1 MVEGFVRPE
10 LYSLR
15 SNPLVQVD
23 RTALNMSTLAVQKHF
38 LFCEPFYFDKKM
50 TELKLWCLK
59 KNSGPTNT
67 LYFFGG
73 KRVLFFNRNGLCS
86 SYYSKIKCKKLTV
99 FQTQKIGRLWR
110 NSRFDAIS
118 YSGGIFFCEIP
129 NSVGTEFSRNSSIC
143 YTSSVTSDFRGNYFW
158 RTNGHSYLYMYPALL
173 PVGRYGR
180 EDDELDRVE
189 LNCVQ
194 RRVRRPGAVQLSLHV
209 LYTVLLHLIPINQ
222 SINQS
227 IH

>member
-118 YSGGIFFCEIP
+118 YSGGIFFAKFQIRSVRNFHGIP
-129 NSVGTEFSRNSSIC
+129 A
-143 YTSSVTSDFRGNYFW
+143 SVTLLQSHQIFAGIIFDGLMDTPTSTCIQHCFPSAGMDGKMTNLTVSSLTVCSGVSDVPEQYSLAFTFFI
-158 RTNGHSYLYMYPALL
+158 
-173 PVGRYGR
+173 
-180 EDDELDRVE
+180 
-189 LNCVQ
+189 
-194 RRVRRPGAVQLSLHV
+194 LSFF
-209 LYTVLLHLIPINQ
+209 T
-222 SINQS
+222 
-227 IH
+227 